1 MTNSPDHRHLS
12 RRAVLRGLQAAALAG
27 GGLAASRAFGQDATL
42 EALIDQNQGNDF
54 GQGFDSGSRTI
65 QMPKA
70 SLPTLS
76 PATVQ
81 HTEQAIAQFES
92 IVAKGGWPEVAQSD
106 RLRLGSRHPAV
117 TALRQRLTVSGD
129 LDANAGGSD
138 IYDSYVEAGVRRF
151 QARHGLT
158 VDGIVREQTCKA
170 MNVPAAVRLAQ
181 LRTNLTRL
189 RS

>member
-1 MTNSPDHRHLS
+1 MTNSRDDGHPS
-12 RRAVLRGLQAAALAG
+12 RRAVLRGLQATAVTG
-27 GGLAASRAFGQDATL
+27 GGLGSSRAFGQDVTL
-42 EALIDQNQGNDF
+42 EALIDQNQGKDF

-92 IVAKGGWPEVAQSD
+92 IVAKGGWPEVVQSD

-117 TALRQRLTVSGD
+117 TAPRQRLPLSGA
-129 LDANAGGSD
+129 LHAHAG
-138 IYDSYVEAGVRRF
+138 
-151 QARHGLT
+151 
-158 VDGIVREQTCKA
+158 
-170 MNVPAAVRLAQ
+170 
-181 LRTNLTRL
+181 
-189 RS
+189 